1 MPQGAK
7 RTTLLCARPRRGFY
21 DAGRSTFGEAQARG
35 RGGRVGGVPRN
46 RDCSDHRHP
55 QTPLSI
61 GFFGRKMR
69 AFVTRCTTTPYRDHL
84 THHIMGKLE
93 KYAATS
99 VARTCS
105 WANRGGPAITHYR
118 GPRAPGDR
126 AIWAVVATGDS
137 EKGAPYSSASHR
149 PAGRWGRAGGA
160 NGHPHPHHHRPPPPG
175 TGQYIAP
182 HTLSTRPSVHPSGY

>member
-1 MPQGAK
+1 MVGEWLNKIELFYIKTRRAPMPQGAK
-7 RTTLLCARPRRGFY
+7 RTTSLCARPCRGFY
-21 DAGRSTFGEAQARG
+21 DAGLSTFGEAQARG

-46 RDCSDHRHP
+46 RDWFDHRHP

-69 AFVTRCTTTPYRDHL
+69 ASVTRCTTTPYRDHL

-105 WANRGGPAITHYR
+105 WANRGGPVVTPC
-118 GPRAPGDR
+118 GGGGDR
-126 AIWAVVATGDS
+126 PQGQGRRVAVM
-137 EKGAPYSSASHR
+137 KM
-149 PAGRWGRAGGA
+149 GGPE
-160 NGHPHPHHHRPPPPG
+160 G
-175 TGQYIAP
+175 
-182 HTLSTRPSVHPSGY
+182 

>member
-7 RTTLLCARPRRGFY
+7 RTTLLCARPCRGFY
-21 DAGRSTFGEAQARG
+21 DAGLGTFGEAQARG

-46 RDCSDHRHP
+46 RDCFDHRAY
-55 QTPLSI
+55 QNPLSI

-69 AFVTRCTTTPYRDHL
+69 AFVTRCTTTPYGDHL

-93 KYAATS
+93 KYAMTS

-105 WANRGGPAITHYR
+105 WANRGGPVAT
-118 GPRAPGDR
+118 ANR

-137 EKGAPYSSASHR
+137 ENGAPYSSASRR
-149 PAGRWGRAGGA
+149 PAGRGGRTGGG
-160 NGHPHPHHHRPPPPG
+160 NDHPHPHPPPPARVRSSAKYCIPG
-175 TGQYIAP
+175 SY
-182 HTLSTRPSVHPSGY
+182 TRHIIYFPRY